1 MRCCLRSRCGRQK
14 RRCKR
19 LSERVRL
26 HCGQRNEAF
35 RRCGWLQSC
44 GSIVYGPL
52 VLMLARWLNQEIQFL
67 QSSRSSVCSK
77 AQYAQMLSMLKAQPR
92 SSTNLYRILDKTQS
106 RNSRTT
112 SCRSNKVQMSPN
124 RELRAKTK
132 SLWFQQVNNSGSASS
147 QSRCQSRNTRALKPE
162 MIKRINARCPWR
174 YRRRHKANA
183 PSEKCRCTV

>member
-1 MRCCLRSRCGRQK
+1 MLSSLPLRSSKAAMQK
-14 RRCKR
+14 AEREGSAALWSTKR
-19 LSERVRL
+19 SVPTMRL
-26 HCGQRNEAF
+26 APVLWQYRLRSSSFDARTLVES
-35 RRCGWLQSC
+35 RD
-44 GSIVYGPL
+44 SISP
-52 VLMLARWLNQEIQFL
+52 EF
-67 QSSRSSVCSK
+67 RSSVCSK

-162 MIKRINARCPWR
+162 MIKRINARCPQR